1 MIAISVSLTDTARV
15 AGFINPGTRRGD
27 LPQRHRRRGQTFT
40 RLLLERGQVI
50 AVGSTTTTQ
59 TTTTTP
65 EGTQTDRAA
74 APHADDAGA
83 RPGATPRRS
92 CSRQDPASSRSPCSP
107 TTATSSPGPAPPPTT
122 CSGDLTCLSSSTR
135 TPDTVN
141 ALLPTVPA
149 GAHAID
155 QMDRLQ
161 RVAGPT
167 GPRSTSSCSVPTWTL
182 ADALALADGMRLTR
196 PSTSVVLVRDEV
208 DAHDHARGDARRGPR
223 RRTGLATPTPIR
235 AAVDRAYQL
244 YVALRGPGG
253 AMHQGR
259 IVTVFSPKGGV
270 GKTTVSVNL
279 ALALADRGAR
289 KVCLVDLDLAFGD
302 VAITLQ
308 LFPSHTIEHAIGSE
322 DAIDAPLLESLLTR
336 HADSVMVLAAPNHP
350 DVRERVTPM
359 LVSRILKALRESFD
373 FIVVD
378 TAPAFDEQTLTALD
392 ETDECVIVATL
403 DVPTLKNVKVALETL
418 EMLDIARDHRHL
430 LLNRAD
436 DNVGLGR
443 GAGRVDPR
451 HAGGEHGRDLHGH
464 RGRHQRRPARS

>member
-1 MIAISVSLTDTARV
+1 MPVVVDPKPDIIDT
-15 AGFINPGTRRGD
+15 
-27 LPQRHRRRGQTFT
+27 
-40 RLLLERGQVI
+40 LL
-50 AVGSTTTTQ
+50 S
-59 TTTTTP
+59 
-65 EGTQTDRAA
+65 
-74 APHADDAGA
+74 
-83 RPGATPRRS
+83 
-92 CSRQDPASSRSPCSP
+92 
-107 TTATSSPGPAPPPTT
+107 
-122 CSGDLTCLSSSTR
+122 
-135 TPDTVN
+135 
-141 ALLPTVPA
+141 TVPA
-149 GAHAID
+149 GAHSID
-155 QMDRLQ
+155 QSDRLQ
-161 RVAGPT
+161 AWLANRPEEYVVVLGPHVDLT
-167 GPRSTSSCSVPTWTL
+167 
-182 ADALALADGMRLTR
+182 DALALADGMRLTR

-208 DAHDHARGDARRGPR
+208 DAETMREAMHAGVRDVVPIAD
-223 RRTGLATPTPIR
+223 TNTIR

-259 IVTVFSPKGGV
+259 VVTVFSPKGGV

-322 DAIDAPLLESLLTR
+322 DAIDAPLLETLLTR

-359 LVSRILKALRESFD
+359 LVSRILKGLRESFD

-392 ETDECVIVATL
+392 ETDECIIVATL

-436 DNVGLGR
+436 DNVGLGADR
-443 GAGRVDPR
+443 VESILGMPVATMISSSMDIAAATNAGQPLVRQDPHHEFSITLTEFSTR
-451 HAGGEHGRDLHGH
+451 LSGQPTAPTTATSEVSEEPEKSGRLF
-464 RGRHQRRPARS
+464 RKRK

>member
-1 MIAISVSLTDTARV
+1 MPVV
-15 AGFINPGTRRGD
+15 
-27 LPQRHRRRGQTFT
+27 
-40 RLLLERGQVI
+40 V
-50 AVGSTTTTQ
+50 
-59 TTTTTP
+59 
-65 EGTQTDRAA
+65 
-74 APHADDAGA
+74 
-83 RPGATPRRS
+83 
-92 CSRQDPASSRSPCSP
+92 DPK
-107 TTATSSPGPAPPPTT
+107 
-122 CSGDLTCLSSSTR
+122 
-135 TPDTVN
+135 PDTVN
-141 ALLPTVPA
+141 ALLATVPA

-155 QMDRLQ
+155 QLDRLQ
-161 RVAGPT
+161 AWLANRPEEYVVVLGPH
-167 GPRSTSSCSVPTWTL
+167 VDL
-182 ADALALADGMRLTR
+182 ADALSLADGMRLTR
-196 PSTSVVLVRDEV
+196 PSTGVVLVRDEV
-208 DAHDHARGDARRGPR
+208 DAQTLREAMHAG
-223 RRTGLATPTPIR
+223 IR
-235 AAVDRAYQL
+235 DVVPLNEVDLIKAAVDRSYQL

-253 AMHQGR
+253 AMHEGR
-259 IVTVFSPKGGV
+259 IVTIFSPKGGV

-359 LVSRILKALRESFD
+359 LVSRVLKALRESFD
-373 FIVVD
+373 YIVVD

-392 ETDECVIVATL
+392 ETDEIVIIATL

-436 DNVGLGR
+436 DNVGLGADR
-443 GAGRVDPR
+443 VESILGMPVSSMVETSMDIAAATNAGQPIMVQNPNHSFSRALSEFSTR
-451 HAGGEHGRDLHGH
+451 LTGEPVAPSSAAPSHKATDDDQADRSGR
-464 RGRHQRRPARS
+464 RFRRKK

>member
-1 MIAISVSLTDTARV
+1 MPVVVDPSTETLDT
-15 AGFINPGTRRGD
+15 
-27 LPQRHRRRGQTFT
+27 
-40 RLLLERGQVI
+40 LLG
-50 AVGSTTTTQ
+50 
-59 TTTTTP
+59 
-65 EGTQTDRAA
+65 
-74 APHADDAGA
+74 
-83 RPGATPRRS
+83 
-92 CSRQDPASSRSPCSP
+92 
-107 TTATSSPGPAPPPTT
+107 
-122 CSGDLTCLSSSTR
+122 
-135 TPDTVN
+135 
-141 ALLPTVPA
+141 TVPA

-155 QMDRLQ
+155 QVDRLQ
-161 RVAGPT
+161 AWLENRPEEYVVVLGPQ
-167 GPRSTSSCSVPTWTL
+167 VDL
-182 ADALALADGMRLTR
+182 AEAAAVADGMRLTR
-196 PSTSVVLVRDEV
+196 PSTSVVLVREEV
-208 DAHDHARGDARRGPR
+208 DAHTMREAMHSG
-223 RRTGLATPTPIR
+223 IR
-235 AAVDRAYQL
+235 DVVAISDLDTIKAAVDRAYQL

-259 IVTVFSPKGGV
+259 IVTIFSPKGGV

-359 LVSRILKALRESFD
+359 LVSRILKALRDSFD

-436 DNVGLGR
+436 DNVGLGAER
-443 GAGRVDPR
+443 VESILGMPVESMVETSMDIAAATNAGQPLMSQDPHHAFSEALREFSTRLTGAPAAPTSAGPRPVDEPDK
-451 HAGGEHGRDLHGH
+451 ATKLF
-464 RGRHQRRPARS
+464 RRRK